1 MMVDNSTDF
10 QKRLNVELV
19 QALSGPE
26 LRKAQLSSGGNKK
39 SPSVVAPDRPDTVTS
54 FRELR

>member
-39 SPSVVAPDRPDTVTS
+39 NPSDFEIEVADDAPA
-54 FRELR
+54 